1 MKQLL
6 LFVFIV
12 LNMIAYSQDDKTVTL
27 VASGQGKTQ
36 DEAKQNALRNAIE
49 QAFGAFISSNTEIL
63 NDEIVKDEI
72 VSLSNGNIEKY
83 VILSEKDLGD
93 HKFAVTLNATVSLV
107 KLNSY
112 STKKGVSSEYNG
124 SLFAFNTI
132 NDNLKDANEV
142 KLLGDIFQIAE
153 NVLKKSF
160 YGDINMNDPK
170 LLNGD
175 YYEIPFDAKINVTKS
190 YNEVL
195 NYVYESM
202 KGLSITKESF
212 YKYLENGKSP
222 LEVILLTPNKPFN
235 SVDHPNLN
243 SFSNMEILYFRNKA
257 SQNLINAF
265 FSECDRILT
274 DFSIVANENNKQQ
287 LSKLTF
293 ANGSKPIILPRNRS
307 CSSRPNELINSDQLW
322 TIQVGDKTCLLLE
335 EKNVRTDSQMHKK
348 WEKYACSS
356 LKQKESQQ
364 KIKYSTVMVAFNLK
378 NENTTILN
386 VKGSVTNS
394 LAEIKKIN
402 SFQIIYQ

>member
-1 MKQLL
+1 MSLAL
-6 LFVFIV
+6 SI
-12 LNMIAYSQDDKTVTL
+12 NAYTQDDKTVTL
-27 VASGQGKTQ
+27 VVSGSGKTQ

-49 QAFGAFISSNTEIL
+49 QAFGAFISSKTEIL

-72 VSLSNGNIEKY
+72 VSVSNGNIEKY

-93 HKFAVTLNATVSLV
+93 NKFAVTLNVTVSLV

-112 STKKGVSSEYNG
+112 STKKGVTSEYNG
-124 SLFAFNTI
+124 SLFVFNAI
-132 NDNLKDANEV
+132 NENLKDANEV
-142 KLLGDIFQIAE
+142 KLLEDIFQIAE

-160 YGDINMNDPK
+160 YGVIDMNDPM

-175 YYEIPFDAKINVTKS
+175 YYEIPFDAKINITKS
-190 YNEVL
+190 YNEAL

-202 KGLSITKESF
+202 KSLSITKESF

-287 LSKLTF
+287 ISKLTF
-293 ANGSKPIILPRNRS
+293 ANGSKPIILPRNCS
-307 CSSRPNELINSDQLW
+307 CSSCPNDGISNDIW
-322 TIQVGDKTCLLLE
+322 KIQVGDKTCLLVE
-335 EKNVRTDSQMHKK
+335 EKNARTASQMHNK

-356 LKQKESQQ
+356 LKQKEWQQ
-364 KIKYSTVMVAFNLK
+364 HIKYSTVMVAFNLK

-386 VKGSVTNS
+386 VKGSISNS
-394 LAEIKKIN
+394 LDEIKKIN
-402 SFQIIYQ
+402 SFQIIY

>member
-12 LNMIAYSQDDKTVTL
+12 LNLIAHSQENKTVTL
-27 VASGQGKTQ
+27 VVSGQGKTQ

-72 VSLSNGNIEKY
+72 VSVSNGNIEKY
-83 VILSEKDLGD
+83 VIISEKDLGD
-93 HKFAVTLNATVSLV
+93 NKFAVTLNATVSLV

-112 STKKGVSSEYNG
+112 STKKGVTSEYNG
-124 SLFAFNTI
+124 SLFVFNAI

-142 KLLGDIFQIAE
+142 KLLEDIFQIAE

-170 LLNGD
+170 LLSGD
-175 YYEIPFDAKINVTKS
+175 YYEIPFEAKINVTKS
-190 YNEVL
+190 YNEAL
-195 NYVYESM
+195 NYIYESM
-202 KGLSITKESF
+202 KGLSIPKESF

-235 SVDHPNLN
+235 SVDHPILN

-274 DFSIVANENNKQQ
+274 DFSIVANENNKQKI
-287 LSKLTF
+287 SKLSF
-293 ANGSKPIILPRNRS
+293 ANGSKPIILPRNGG
-307 CSSRPNELINSDQLW
+307 CSSRPNELVNHNQLW
-322 TIQVGDKTCLLLE
+322 TIQISDKSCLLLE
-335 EKNVRTDSQMHKK
+335 EKNARSDRQIHKK
-348 WEKYACSS
+348 CNEYFCSS

-364 KIKYSTVMVAFNLK
+364 KIKYSTVVIAFNLK
-378 NENTTILN
+378 NKNTTILN
-386 VKGSVTNS
+386 IKGSISNS
-394 LAEIKKIN
+394 LDEIKKIN

>member
-190 YNEVL
+190 
-195 NYVYESM
+195 
-202 KGLSITKESF
+202 
-212 YKYLENGKSP
+212 
-222 LEVILLTPNKPFN
+222 
-235 SVDHPNLN
+235 
-243 SFSNMEILYFRNKA
+243 
-257 SQNLINAF
+257 
-265 FSECDRILT
+265 
-274 DFSIVANENNKQQ
+274 
-287 LSKLTF
+287 
-293 ANGSKPIILPRNRS
+293 
-307 CSSRPNELINSDQLW
+307 
-322 TIQVGDKTCLLLE
+322 
-335 EKNVRTDSQMHKK
+335 
-348 WEKYACSS
+348 
-356 LKQKESQQ
+356 
-364 KIKYSTVMVAFNLK
+364 
-378 NENTTILN
+378 
-386 VKGSVTNS
+386 
-394 LAEIKKIN
+394 
-402 SFQIIYQ
+402 